1 MKKVILEMSVSE
13 IERLKIIGL
22 VMAKSLTQV
31 KASEEMGVGYRQ
43 VKRIVKRVKKE
54 GNSGVIHRL
63 RGRESGRQI
72 SVEKKSSIAGL
83 YRTKYPDFGTTFFN
97 EKLAEAHGI
106 KISTESV
113 RQILIAEGLHKAKVQ
128 KDKGVHVWR
137 ERKHHAGEMVQI
149 DGSHHRWLEGRLDQ
163 EFCLMAYID
172 DATSKVFARFYE
184 YEGVL
189 PVLDSF
195 EGFVRENGIPI
206 SVYLD
211 RHSTYK
217 VNRKTTI
224 EEDLEGEGALT
235 QFQLVMKQLGVK
247 VIYARSPQANGR
259 IERLFETLQDRLVKE
274 LRLAGVTTI
283 EGANEFLIPY
293 LEKHNSQFQF
303 TPKQPVSLFKK
314 VPELFDYQWIF
325 SIRVTRTICKD
336 YTIRFCNRVFL
347 VVAPARTLR
356 GQRVVIRQAING
368 DLRFET
374 KHRILTVKE
383 VTEKAIDRVKL
394 AQKELKKQLKKPP
407 SQTRAQPE
415 HPKSKK
421 SWMDKFH
428 FGKNSFKQ
436 TQHQKK
442 EKIPVEA

>member
-1 MKKVILEMSVSE
+1 MVDTARLWRAQIDGLFRPIQSKNLESRIPE
-13 IERLKIIGL
+13 NLR
-22 VMAKSLTQV
+22 AKSDTDGITWFGFSTRARL
-31 KASEEMGVGYRQ
+31 
-43 VKRIVKRVKKE
+43 IVY
-54 GNSGVIHRL
+54 N
-63 RGRESGRQI
+63 
-72 SVEKKSSIAGL
+72 KSLMNPKDIDT
-83 YRTKYPDFGTTFFN
+83 Y

-247 VIYARSPQANGR
+247 VIYARSPQAKGR
-259 IERLFETLQDRLVKE
+259 VERLFETLQDRLVKE

-303 TPKQPVSLFKK
+303 TP
-314 VPELFDYQWIF
+314 
-325 SIRVTRTICKD
+325 
-336 YTIRFCNRVFL
+336 
-347 VVAPARTLR
+347 
-356 GQRVVIRQAING
+356 
-368 DLRFET
+368 
-374 KHRILTVKE
+374 
-383 VTEKAIDRVKL
+383 
-394 AQKELKKQLKKPP
+394 
-407 SQTRAQPE
+407 
-415 HPKSKK
+415 
-421 SWMDKFH
+421 
-428 FGKNSFKQ
+428 
-436 TQHQKK
+436 
-442 EKIPVEA
+442 